1 MIVVVRPNTKVV
13 TVVPTVSEVVVN
25 SPITALNQMNDVDIS
40 NPMDGDILKYEDGE
54 WINSPVGA
62 DLNFTFNQSPASAVW
77 TINHNLNKFPNY
89 TVIDSSGDEVEGDVT
104 YINNNQLT
112 LTFSAAFSG
121 TAYLN

>member
-13 TVVPTVSEVVVN
+13 TVIPTVSEVVVN
-25 SPITALNQMNDVDIS
+25 TPITALNQMNDVDIS
-40 NPMDGDILKYEDGE
+40 NPMDGDILKYESGE
-54 WINSPVGA
+54 WVNSPVGA

-77 TINHNLNKFPNY
+77 TITHNLNKFPNY